1 MVLTDGKHVHDAPG
15 FSAAR
20 TRELDEL
27 PVSAT
32 PMLDFTDDSG
42 MGEMMAAMMAW
53 MAAQE
58 RQMIQKRIRA
68 GLAARKAKG
77 RLWAVLPCR

>member
-1 MVLTDGKHVHDAPG
+1 
-15 FSAAR
+15 
-20 TRELDEL
+20 
-27 PVSAT
+27 
-32 PMLDFTDDSG
+32 MLDFADDSG

-77 RLWAVLPCR
+77 GRLAVLPYR